1 MGAKATAGRSG
12 ASQGR
17 HGDLV
22 RLFLWHAIAGDRT
35 AVRHFISTGATLW
48 EPPTNTIGPNRRLL
62 EQRCE
67 RPSWRFGVFVS
78 AACSGERSECCA
90 RSTLVHSMACSR
102 AGLGSAFGVGC
113 WTGYAATGGAPVGI
127 LRSRAPW
134 SSIVDPAARR
144 RAVFIVVSTAKRR
157 SGASKAVDEY
167 GIPLAIDV
175 SPPNRHDTKVIVPV
189 LRALVEGGFQGPA
202 LGDRGERLAEAGEG
216 LGITV
221 KALACGRDT
230 DGSSRPAS
238 AGWLNGPLPG

>member
-1 MGAKATAGRSG
+1 MRCRCRRFCRRSAGRTCGHGQGWCAADAMGAKATAGRSG

-175 SPPNRHDTKVIVPV
+175 
-189 LRALVEGGFQGPA
+189 
-202 LGDRGERLAEAGEG
+202 
-216 LGITV
+216 
-221 KALACGRDT
+221 
-230 DGSSRPAS
+230 
-238 AGWLNGPLPG
+238 